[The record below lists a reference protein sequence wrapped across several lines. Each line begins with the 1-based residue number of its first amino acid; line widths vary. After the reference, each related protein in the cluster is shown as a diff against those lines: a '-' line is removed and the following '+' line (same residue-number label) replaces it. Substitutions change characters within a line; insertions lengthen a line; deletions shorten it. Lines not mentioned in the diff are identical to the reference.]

1 MRDRGGTEMQGPP
14 LCAALALALAAC
26 TQLPPENDR
35 EATRLDLSQR
45 LQADLPPSPS
55 DLDPACSSEVLALL
69 QAPLT
74 EDGAVRIALLNNHG
88 VRAAYERLGIH
99 RADLVQA
106 GLLRNP
112 IFDGDARFLFDGGTE
127 LELGLAQPFLD
138 LFYRPLRERLAE
150 HEFAKAK
157 LLVTGELV
165 HLVFTARR
173 AIANL
178 LAAQQLVAL
187 QQQALSAAVAAHEL
201 TLELHA
207 AGNTTDQ
214 ALAAARVGES
224 AARLDLAEAEQAAA
238 EAREPLQQLLG
249 LWGAATTWTIAGT
262 LGEDPLAGV
271 DLEHVEARA
280 VAASLVLGAQREA
293 ADSAAQSA
301 GLESWRG
308 WLPDGSIGLS
318 ALREP
323 GGDWGLGPHL
333 ALELPLFD
341 HGTGRQAK
349 ADATL
354 RETLHQHVQQAV
366 EVRSR
371 ARLLRD
377 RLVLLADRLRFSR
390 EIHRPLRADVVR
402 TTLQHYNAMQIGAFD
417 VLREQ
422 QRQLADDRE
431 RTVLL
436 YHAHL
441 ARLDL
446 LELLAGGLPRHA
458 APPIMVV
465 TRDTSTVTEGH

>member
-1 MRDRGGTEMQGPP
+1 MHRLP
-14 LCAALALALAAC
+14 LSAPLALALAAC

-45 LQADLPPSPS
+45 LQTDLPPSPT
-55 DLDPACSSEVLALL
+55 DLDTACSSEVMALL

-74 EDGAVRIALLNNHG
+74 EDNAVRIALLNNHG
-88 VRAAYERLGIH
+88 VRATYERLGIH

-127 LELGLAQPFLD
+127 IELGLAQPFLD

-157 LLVTGELV
+157 LLVADELV
-165 HLVFTARR
+165 HLVFAARR
-173 AIANL
+173 AVVNL
-178 LAAQQLVAL
+178 LAAQLLVTV
-187 QQQALSAAVAAHEL
+187 QQQALSAAVAGHEL

-224 AARLDLAEAEQAAA
+224 AARLDLAAAEQAAA

-249 LWGAATTWTIAGT
+249 LWGTATAWTIAGT

-271 DLEHVEARA
+271 DTEHVEARA
-280 VAASLVLGAQREA
+280 VAASLVLGASRAA
-293 ADSAAQSA
+293 ADVAAQSA

-308 WLPDGSIGLS
+308 WLPDGAIGLS
-318 ALREP
+318 ALRER

-341 HGTGRQAK
+341 HGTGRQAR
-349 ADATL
+349 AEATL
-354 RETLHQHVQQAV
+354 REALHQHVQQSV

-390 EIHRPLRADVVR
+390 EVHRPLRAEVVR

-417 VLREQ
+417 VLREK

-431 RTVLL
+431 HAVLL
-436 YHAHL
+436 HHAHL

-446 LELLAGGLPRHA
+446 LELLAGGLPQH
-458 APPIMVV
+458 APPPILAI
-465 TRDTSTVTEGH
+465 TRDIATVTEGH

>member
-1 MRDRGGTEMQGPP
+1 MHRLLVSAP
-14 LCAALALALAAC
+14 LALALAAC
-26 TQLPPENDR
+26 TQLPPGNDR

-45 LQADLPPSPS
+45 LHADLPPSPS
-55 DLDPACSSEVLALL
+55 DLDTACTVEVMALL
-69 QAPLT
+69 QAPLS
-74 EDGAVRIALLNNHG
+74 EDNAVRIALLNNHG
-88 VRAAYERLGIH
+88 VRATYERLGIH

-112 IFDGDARFLFDGGTE
+112 VFDGDARFLFDGGTE

-138 LFYRPLRERLAE
+138 LFYRPLRQRLAE

-157 LLVTGELV
+157 LLVADELV
-165 HLVFTARR
+165 HLVFAARR
-173 AIANL
+173 AVVNL
-178 LAAQQLVAL
+178 LAAQHLVAV

-201 TLELHA
+201 TIELHA
-207 AGNTTDQ
+207 AGNVTDQ

-224 AARLDLAEAEQAAA
+224 AARLDLAAAEQAVA

-249 LWGAATTWTIAGT
+249 LWGASTAWTVAGT
-262 LGEDPLAGV
+262 LGEDPLEGV
-271 DLEHVEARA
+271 DTEHVESRA
-280 VAASLVLGAQREA
+280 VAASLVLGAGRAA
-293 ADSAAQSA
+293 ADVAAQSV

-308 WLPDGSIGLS
+308 WLPDGAIGLS
-318 ALREP
+318 ALRER

-341 HGTGRQAK
+341 HGTGRQAR
-349 ADATL
+349 AEATL
-354 RETLHQHVQQAV
+354 REALHQHVQQAV

-390 EIHRPLRADVVR
+390 EVHRPLRAEVVR

-417 VLREQ
+417 VLRAQ

-431 RTVLL
+431 HAVLL
-436 YHAHL
+436 HHAWL

-446 LELLAGGLPRHA
+446 LELLAGGLPQHA
-458 APPIMVV
+458 APPILAI
-465 TRDTSTVTEGH
+465 TRDIPTVTEGH